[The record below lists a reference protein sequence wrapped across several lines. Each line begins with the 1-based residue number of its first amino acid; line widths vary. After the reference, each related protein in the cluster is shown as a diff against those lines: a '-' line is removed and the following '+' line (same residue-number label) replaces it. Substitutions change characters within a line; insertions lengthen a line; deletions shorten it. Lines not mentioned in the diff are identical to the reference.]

1 METRCKL
8 KWQSL
13 MNTNKLRLTQTGTPG
28 VTEVYIYIH
37 RIIID
42 NETNTAGQE
51 LTHNHKKRGK
61 ETNQIRTQEAGT
73 QEPHTTED

>member
-1 METRCKL
+1 METRRKL

-13 MNTNKLRLTQTGTPG
+13 MNTNKLRLRQTGTPG
-28 VTEVYIYIH
+28 VTGVYIH